1 MLLFFTILIYS
12 LYPSYKFSLK
22 GFTLFY
28 MAHDTY
34 VLLIYVL
41 VAKKKKQQTLSYCLS
56 KGISLE

>member
-1 MLLFFTILIYS
+1 MLLFFTVLIYS
-12 LYPSYKFSLK
+12 LYPSYRFSLK

-41 VAKKKKQQTLSYCLS
+41 VAKKKKTNKHLAIAYPREFL
-56 KGISLE
+56 